1 MDYISNLKSDCLNNQ
16 LVNSTRNKTEIDK
29 LNPSNNL
36 SNIIELNQFNG
47 QIPRF
52 NNGKIYSKVLFK
64 IF

>member
-1 MDYISNLKSDCLNNQ
+1 MDNNGNLKNDCFNNQ

-36 SNIIELNQFNG
+36 SNLIELHQLNG

-52 NNGKIYSKVLFK
+52 NNGI
-64 IF
+64 II